1 MAMGMWPFN
10 PKVMD
15 NKTQHSQIYIIELV
29 NYQGSEDNA
38 IDDEAY

>member
-1 MAMGMWPFN
+1 MAMGIWPFD

-15 NKTQHSQIYIIELV
+15 NKIQPSQIYIIEPV
-29 NYQGSEDNA
+29 NYQGSEDNT